1 MVENKIDGNRIAKNT
16 LLLYLRMLFQLGIAL
31 YTSRAVLNALGVID
45 FGIYNVVGGI
55 IVIFSFLNNAMASST
70 QRFLVYH
77 LGTNDSRKLKQIFSS
92 AIIIH
97 FVMAVVVVGLAEI
110 MGLWFLQA
118 KMIIPMERLEVAKW
132 VFHLSVISSAITI
145 LSVPYNAAII
155 ANERMGAFAAI
166 SIIETLL
173 KLCVAIFISFC
184 NGDRLLWYAGLLLGV
199 SVIVRT
205 IYGVYCSKSF
215 PEAKL
220 IFPRNNKLLYKEM
233 TSFAGWSL
241 VGNLSVVGYTQG
253 INLLLNI
260 FFGPAINAARGIAVQ
275 VQNAVYGFVR
285 SFQTAVNPQIT
296 KSYAI
301 GDLKSMHLLI
311 YRSSKLSFYLTLM
324 LSLPIIIETPYVLSL
339 WLNIVP
345 DYTVAFCRL
354 TFISCMIESI
364 SNPFMIG
371 ASATGKIK
379 KYHLIIGSILLLIV
393 PVSYIFLKLGFEPII
408 VYIIDIL
415 IQFIAQI
422 IRLFLCRHLFSLNIL
437 FYIKDVISR
446 IVGVAVLS
454 VVFSLLIDSLFIEIN
469 FINAIVVAFFSF
481 ISVCVVSYVIGL
493 TKSERTFFNNKMLKI
508 FHR

>member
-1 MVENKIDGNRIAKNT
+1 MVENEIDGNRIAKNT

-285 SFQTAVNPQIT
+285 SFQTAINPQIT

>member
-110 MGLWFLQA
+110 MALWFLQA

-493 TKSERTFFNNKMLKI
+493 TKSEKTFFNNKMLKI

>member
-437 FYIKDVISR
+437 FYIKDVISM

-469 FINAIVVAFFSF
+469 FINAIIVAFFSF

>member
-1 MVENKIDGNRIAKNT
+1 MVENEIDGNRIAKNT

-132 VFHLSVISSAITI
+132 VFHLFVISSAITI

>member
-1 MVENKIDGNRIAKNT
+1 MVENEIDGNRIAKNT

-493 TKSERTFFNNKMLKI
+493 KKSERTFFNNKMLKI

>member
-437 FYIKDVISR
+437 FYTKDVISR

-469 FINAIVVAFFSF
+469 FINAIIVAFFSF

-493 TKSERTFFNNKMLKI
+493 TKSERTFLNNKMLKI

>member
-110 MGLWFLQA
+110 MGLWFLQV

-493 TKSERTFFNNKMLKI
+493 TKSEKTFFNNKMLKI

>member
-110 MGLWFLQA
+110 MGLWFLQE
-118 KMIIPMERLEVAKW
+118 KMIIPMDRLEVAKW

-199 SVIVRT
+199 SVIVRI

-253 INLLLNI
+253 INLLLNV

-285 SFQTAVNPQIT
+285 SFQTAINPQIT

-311 YRSSKLSFYLTLM
+311 YRSSKFSFYLTLM

-354 TFISCMIESI
+354 TFISCMIEAI

-437 FYIKDVISR
+437 FYIKNVISR
-446 IVGVAVLS
+446 ILGVAVLS
-454 VVFSLLIDSLFIEIN
+454 VVFSLLIDSLFVETN

-493 TKSERTFFNNKMLKI
+493 TRCEKTFLNNKMLKI
-508 FHR
+508 FRR

>member
-97 FVMAVVVVGLAEI
+97 FVMAIVVVGLAEI

-493 TKSERTFFNNKMLKI
+493 TKSEKTFFNNKMLKI

>member
-1 MVENKIDGNRIAKNT
+1 MVENEIDGNRIAKNT

-275 VQNAVYGFVR
+275 VQNAVYEFVR

>member
-1 MVENKIDGNRIAKNT
+1 MVENEIDGNRIAKNT

-422 IRLFLCRHLFSLNIL
+422 IRLFLCRHLLSLNIL

>member
-31 YTSRAVLNALGVID
+31 YTSRAVLNALGIID

>member
-1 MVENKIDGNRIAKNT
+1 MVENEIDGNRIAKNT

-92 AIIIH
+92 TIIIH

>member
-260 FFGPAINAARGIAVQ
+260 FFGPAINAARGIDVQ

-469 FINAIVVAFFSF
+469 FINAIIVAFFSF

>member
-1 MVENKIDGNRIAKNT
+1 MVENEIDGNRIAKNT

-145 LSVPYNAAII
+145 LSVPYNAAIR

>member
-454 VVFSLLIDSLFIEIN
+454 VVFSLLIDCVFIEIN

-493 TKSERTFFNNKMLKI
+493 TKSEKTFFNNKMLKI

>member
-1 MVENKIDGNRIAKNT
+1 MVENEIDGNRIAKNT

-345 DYTVAFCRL
+345 DYTVAFFRL
-354 TFISCMIESI
+354 NLISCMIESI

>member
-469 FINAIVVAFFSF
+469 FINAIIVAFFSF

-493 TKSERTFFNNKMLKI
+493 TKSERTFLNNKMLKI

>member
-1 MVENKIDGNRIAKNT
+1 MVENKIDGNRIARNT
-16 LLLYLRMLFQLGIAL
+16 ILLYFRMLFQLGIAL

-77 LGTNDSRKLKQIFSS
+77 LGTSDNQKLKQIFSS
-92 AIIIH
+92 AVIIH
-97 FVMAVVVVGLAEI
+97 LVMAIVVVGLAEI
-110 MGLWFLQA
+110 MGVWFLQE
-118 KMIIPMERLEVAKW
+118 KMIIPIGRLEVAKW

-145 LSVPYNAAII
+145 LSVPYNASII

-199 SVIVRT
+199 SVIVRI

-241 VGNLSVVGYTQG
+241 IGNLSVVGYTQG
-253 INLLLNI
+253 LNLLLNI

-285 SFQTAVNPQIT
+285 SFQTAINPQIT

-301 GDLKSMHLLI
+301 DDLESMHLLI

-324 LSLPIIIETPYVLSL
+324 LSLPIIIETPYILSL
-339 WLNIVP
+339 WLNVVP

-354 TFISCMIESI
+354 TFISCMIEAI

-379 KYHLIIGSILLLIV
+379 KYHLIIGSILLLVV
-393 PVSYIFLKLGFEPII
+393 PISYFFLKLGFDPVV
-408 VYIIDIL
+408 VYVIDIL

-422 IRLFLCRHLFSLNIL
+422 VRLFLCRYLFSLNIL
-437 FYIKDVISR
+437 FYIKNVFSR
-446 IVGVAVLS
+446 IVGVAMLS
-454 VVFSLLIDSLFIEIN
+454 ILFSLLIDSLFVETN
-469 FINAIVVAFFSF
+469 FINAIIIGFCSF
-481 ISVCVVSYVIGL
+481 ISVSVVSYMIGL
-493 TKSERTFFNNKMLKI
+493 TGYERAFLNNKISKI
-508 FHR
+508 FHK

>member
-1 MVENKIDGNRIAKNT
+1 MVENEIDGNRIAKNT

-493 TKSERTFFNNKMLKI
+493 TKSEKTFFNNKMLKI

>member
-469 FINAIVVAFFSF
+469 FINAIIVAFFSF

-493 TKSERTFFNNKMLKI
+493 TKSEKTFFNNKMLKI

>member
-469 FINAIVVAFFSF
+469 FINAIIVAFFSF

-493 TKSERTFFNNKMLKI
+493 TKSERTFFNNKILKI

>member
-1 MVENKIDGNRIAKNT
+1 MVENEIDGNRIAKNT

-285 SFQTAVNPQIT
+285 SFQTVVNPQIT

>member
-1 MVENKIDGNRIAKNT
+1 MVENEIDGNRIAKNT

-260 FFGPAINAARGIAVQ
+260 FFGPSINAARGIAVQ

>member
-1 MVENKIDGNRIAKNT
+1 MVENEIDGNRIAKNT

-364 SNPFMIG
+364 SKPFMIG

>member
-1 MVENKIDGNRIAKNT
+1 MVENEIDGNRIAKNT

-55 IVIFSFLNNAMASST
+55 IVIFSFFNNAMASST

>member
-408 VYIIDIL
+408 FYIIDIL

-454 VVFSLLIDSLFIEIN
+454 VVFYLLIDSLFIEIN

-493 TKSERTFFNNKMLKI
+493 TKSEKTFFNNKMLKI

>member
-408 VYIIDIL
+408 VYFIDIL

-493 TKSERTFFNNKMLKI
+493 TKSEKTFFNNKMLKI

>member
-1 MVENKIDGNRIAKNT
+1 MVENEIDGNRIAKNT

-233 TSFAGWSL
+233 TSFAGWS
-241 VGNLSVVGYTQG
+241 
-253 INLLLNI
+253 
-260 FFGPAINAARGIAVQ
+260 RGIAVQ

>member
-1 MVENKIDGNRIAKNT
+1 
-16 LLLYLRMLFQLGIAL
+16 
-31 YTSRAVLNALGVID
+31 
-45 FGIYNVVGGI
+45 
-55 IVIFSFLNNAMASST
+55 
-70 QRFLVYH
+70 
-77 LGTNDSRKLKQIFSS
+77 
-92 AIIIH
+92 
-97 FVMAVVVVGLAEI
+97 
-110 MGLWFLQA
+110 
-118 KMIIPMERLEVAKW
+118 
-132 VFHLSVISSAITI
+132 
-145 LSVPYNAAII
+145 
-155 ANERMGAFAAI
+155 
-166 SIIETLL
+166 
-173 KLCVAIFISFC
+173 
-184 NGDRLLWYAGLLLGV
+184 
-199 SVIVRT
+199 
-205 IYGVYCSKSF
+205 
-215 PEAKL
+215 
-220 IFPRNNKLLYKEM
+220 M

-493 TKSERTFFNNKMLKI
+493 TKSEKTFFNNKMLKI

>member
-1 MVENKIDGNRIAKNT
+1 MVENEIDGNRIAKNT

-454 VVFSLLIDSLFIEIN
+454 VVFSLLIDYLIIEIN

>member
-1 MVENKIDGNRIAKNT
+1 
-16 LLLYLRMLFQLGIAL
+16 
-31 YTSRAVLNALGVID
+31 
-45 FGIYNVVGGI
+45 
-55 IVIFSFLNNAMASST
+55 
-70 QRFLVYH
+70 
-77 LGTNDSRKLKQIFSS
+77 
-92 AIIIH
+92 
-97 FVMAVVVVGLAEI
+97 
-110 MGLWFLQA
+110 
-118 KMIIPMERLEVAKW
+118 
-132 VFHLSVISSAITI
+132 
-145 LSVPYNAAII
+145 
-155 ANERMGAFAAI
+155 MGAFAAI

-311 YRSSKLSFYLTLM
+311 Y
-324 LSLPIIIETPYVLSL
+324 LSLIHI
-339 WLNIVP
+339 
-345 DYTVAFCRL
+345 
-354 TFISCMIESI
+354 
-364 SNPFMIG
+364 
-371 ASATGKIK
+371 
-379 KYHLIIGSILLLIV
+379 
-393 PVSYIFLKLGFEPII
+393 
-408 VYIIDIL
+408 
-415 IQFIAQI
+415 
-422 IRLFLCRHLFSLNIL
+422 
-437 FYIKDVISR
+437 
-446 IVGVAVLS
+446 
-454 VVFSLLIDSLFIEIN
+454 
-469 FINAIVVAFFSF
+469 
-481 ISVCVVSYVIGL
+481 
-493 TKSERTFFNNKMLKI
+493 
-508 FHR
+508 

>member
-1 MVENKIDGNRIAKNT
+1 MVENKIDDNRIAKNT

-469 FINAIVVAFFSF
+469 FINAIIVAFFSF

>member
-393 PVSYIFLKLGFEPII
+393 PVLS
-408 VYIIDIL
+408 L
-415 IQFIAQI
+415 IHI
-422 IRLFLCRHLFSLNIL
+422 
-437 FYIKDVISR
+437 
-446 IVGVAVLS
+446 
-454 VVFSLLIDSLFIEIN
+454 
-469 FINAIVVAFFSF
+469 
-481 ISVCVVSYVIGL
+481 
-493 TKSERTFFNNKMLKI
+493 
-508 FHR
+508 

>member
-469 FINAIVVAFFSF
+469 FINAIIVAFFSF

>member
-1 MVENKIDGNRIAKNT
+1 MVENEIDGNRIAKNT

-311 YRSSKLSFYLTLM
+311 YRSSKLSFYFTLM

>member
-132 VFHLSVISSAITI
+132 VFHLSVVSSAITI

-493 TKSERTFFNNKMLKI
+493 TKSEKTFFNNKMLKI